1 MQKYLITY
9 GCTYESGSINYE
21 YRSIIMAFK
30 IDSDDFADFL
40 EVIPKEQ
47 TLLSNQLI
55 EDEKD
60 IKFVTPKGDILYHE
74 QTITED
80 LSILQG
86 NYQLHDDVAISGRGD
101 SSLLEMHFNLSD
113 QGIGYKNTTNSADFV
128 APMSGNITF
137 LSAQDN
143 HAKINFKK
151 NIIYNTFDIHL
162 PLDVLTK
169 YQGESKAMDN
179 FLNNIQKNVSSTLA
193 KGEIKISAKIFG
205 VMQDIKNCF
214 YRGLTRKIYMESKI
228 YELIAL
234 SHYSLDTDKE
244 AMNLAGNDVEKIKF
258 AAQLIRENIDHPFTI
273 VELAR
278 KVGVNQTKLKEGF
291 KTVFGDTVFG
301 YLQEIRM
308 NKARH
313 YLSDTSLSIQEIS
326 LLSGYQNVSN
336 FSIAFKRIFGY
347 PPTKLRL
354 KV

>member
-1 MQKYLITY
+1 MQKYLISNL
-9 GCTYESGSINYE
+9 CTYESGSFNYE
-21 YRSIIMAFK
+21 YRSIKMAFK
-30 IDSDDFADFL
+30 IDSNDFADFL
-40 EVIPKEQ
+40 ETDKKPEIKEPKR
-47 TLLSNQLI
+47 LS
-55 EDEKD
+55 EDGKD
-60 IKFVTPKGDILYHE
+60 IKFVTPKGDILFHE
-74 QTITED
+74 HTITEE

-86 NYQLHDDVAISGRGD
+86 NYQLHDDVAISGHGD

-113 QGIGYKNTTNSADFV
+113 QKIGYINPGSSKDFA

-137 LSAQDN
+137 LSAEDN
-143 HAKINFKK
+143 HAKIDLKK
-151 NIIYNTFDIHL
+151 DIIYNTFDIHL
-162 PLDVLTK
+162 PLNVLTK
-169 YQGESKAMDN
+169 YEGESKIMDN
-179 FLNNIQKNVSSTLA
+179 FLNNIQKNSSAALA
-193 KGEIKISAKIFG
+193 KNEIKISAKIFG

-214 YRGLTRKIYMESKI
+214 YKGLTRKIYMESKI

-234 SHYSLDTDKE
+234 SHHNLDSEKE
-244 AMNLAGNDVEKIKF
+244 VINLAGNDVEKIKY
-258 AAQLIRENIDHPFTI
+258 AAQLIRENIDNPYTI

-308 NKARH
+308 NNARH

-326 LLSGYQNVSN
+326 HLSGYQNVSN

-354 KV
+354 KI

>member
-1 MQKYLITY
+1 
-9 GCTYESGSINYE
+9 
-21 YRSIIMAFK
+21 MAFK
-30 IDSDDFADFL
+30 IDSNDFADFL
-40 EVIPKEQ
+40 ESDNTLQ
-47 TLLSNQLI
+47 TAPSNIAL

-60 IKFVTPKGDILYHE
+60 IKFVTPKGDILFHE
-74 QTITED
+74 HTITNE

-86 NYQLHDDVAISGRGD
+86 NYQLHDDVAISGKGE

-113 QGIGYKNTTNSADFV
+113 QKIGYINPGSSKDFA

-137 LSAQDN
+137 LSAEDN
-143 HAKINFKK
+143 HAKIDFKK
-151 NIIYNTFDIHL
+151 DIIYNTFDVHL
-162 PLDVLTK
+162 PLSVLTK
-169 YQGESKAMDN
+169 YEGESKIMDA
-179 FLNNIQKNVSSTLA
+179 FLNNIHKDTSTALA

-234 SHYSLDTDKE
+234 SHYNLDSKKE
-244 AMNLAGNDVEKIKF
+244 NLNLAGNDIEKIKF
-258 AAQLIRENIDHPFTI
+258 AAQLIRENLDNPYTI

-308 NKARH
+308 NNARH

-326 LLSGYQNVSN
+326 HLSGYQNVSN

-347 PPTKLRL
+347 PPTKLRM
-354 KV
+354 KMQ

>member
-1 MQKYLITY
+1 
-9 GCTYESGSINYE
+9 
-21 YRSIIMAFK
+21 MAFK
-30 IDSDDFADFL
+30 IDSNDFADFL
-40 EVIPKEQ
+40 ESDN
-47 TLLSNQLI
+47 TLHTAPSNIAL

-60 IKFVTPKGDILYHE
+60 IKFVTPKGDILFHE
-74 QTITED
+74 HTITNE
-80 LSILQG
+80 LSILKG
-86 NYQLHDDVAISGRGD
+86 NYQLHDDVAISGKGE

-113 QGIGYKNTTNSADFV
+113 QKIGYINPGSSKDFA

-137 LSAQDN
+137 LSAEDN
-143 HAKINFKK
+143 HAKIDFKK
-151 NIIYNTFDIHL
+151 DIIYNTFDVHL
-162 PLDVLTK
+162 PLSVLTK
-169 YQGESKAMDN
+169 YEGESKIMDA
-179 FLNNIQKNVSSTLA
+179 FLNNIHKDTSTALA

-234 SHYSLDTDKE
+234 SHYNLDSKKE
-244 AMNLAGNDVEKIKF
+244 NLNLAGNDIEKIKF
-258 AAQLIRENIDHPFTI
+258 AAQLIRENLDNPYTI

-308 NKARH
+308 NNARH

-326 LLSGYQNVSN
+326 HLSGYQNVSN

-347 PPTKLRL
+347 PPTKLRM
-354 KV
+354 KMQ

>member
-1 MQKYLITY
+1 
-9 GCTYESGSINYE
+9 
-21 YRSIIMAFK
+21 MAFK
-30 IDSDDFADFL
+30 IDSNDFADFL
-40 EVIPKEQ
+40 EVDEKPNLE
-47 TLLSNQLI
+47 LSRI
-55 EDEKD
+55 EIQDEKD
-60 IKFVTPKGDILYHE
+60 IKFATPKGDILFHE
-74 QTITED
+74 HTITDE

-86 NYQLHDDVAISGRGD
+86 NYQLYDDVAISGHGD
-101 SSLLEMHFNLSD
+101 SPLLEMHFNLTN
-113 QGIGYKNTTNSADFV
+113 QKIGYINPGSSKGYAS
-128 APMSGNITF
+128 PMSGNITF
-137 LSAQDN
+137 LSAEDN
-143 HAKINFKK
+143 HAKIDFKK

-162 PLDVLTK
+162 PLNVLTK
-169 YQGESKAMDN
+169 YEGESKVMDS
-179 FLNNIQKNVSSTLA
+179 FLNNIQKNSSNALA
-193 KGEIKISAKIFG
+193 KNEIKISAKIFS
-205 VMQDIKNCF
+205 VIEDIKNCF
-214 YRGLTRKIYMESKI
+214 YRGLTRKIYMESKV

-234 SHYSLDTDKE
+234 SHHNLDIEKQSR
-244 AMNLAGNDVEKIKF
+244 NLAGDDVEKIKF
-258 AAQLIRENIDHPFTI
+258 AAQLIRENIDNPFTI

-326 LLSGYQNVSN
+326 HLSGYQNVSN

>member
-1 MQKYLITY
+1 
-9 GCTYESGSINYE
+9 
-21 YRSIIMAFK
+21 MAFK
-30 IDSDDFADFL
+30 IDSNDFADFL
-40 EVIPKEQ
+40 ETNEKLQ
-47 TLLSNQLI
+47 TGLSEIQI
-55 EDEKD
+55 EGEKD
-60 IKFVTPKGDILYHE
+60 IRFVTPKGDILYHE
-74 QTITED
+74 HTITDE

-86 NYQLHDDVAISGRGD
+86 NYQLHDDVAISGRGET
-101 SSLLEMHFNLSD
+101 SLLEMHFNLSD
-113 QGIGYKNTTNSADFV
+113 QKIGYINPSSITGFA

-137 LSAQDN
+137 LSQEDN
-143 HAKINFKK
+143 HAKIDFKK
-151 NIIYNTFDIHL
+151 NIIYNTFDVHL

-169 YQGESKAMDN
+169 YEGESKAMDQFIDN
-179 FLNNIQKNVSSTLA
+179 IHNNTSTTLA

-205 VMQDIKNCF
+205 VIQDIKNCF
-214 YRGLTRKIYMESKI
+214 YKGLTRKIYMESKV

-234 SHYSLDTDKE
+234 SHHGLDSKKE
-244 AMNLAGNDVEKIKF
+244 VAQLAGNDIEKIKF
-258 AAQLIRENIDHPFTI
+258 AASLIRENIDNPFTI
-273 VELAR
+273 VDLAR

-313 YLSDTSLSIQEIS
+313 YLTDTSLSIQEIS
-326 LLSGYQNVSN
+326 HLSGYQNVSN

>member
-1 MQKYLITY
+1 
-9 GCTYESGSINYE
+9 
-21 YRSIIMAFK
+21 MAFK

-40 EVIPKEQ
+40 ENAQNSKEEGSQ
-47 TLLSNQLI
+47 IVI

-60 IKFVTPKGDILYHE
+60 IKFVTPKGDIIYHE
-74 QTITED
+74 HTIAED

-86 NYQLHDDVAISGRGD
+86 NYQLHDNVDISGRGD

-113 QGIGYKNTTNSADFV
+113 HGIAYKNKTAVSDHIS
-128 APMSGNITF
+128 PMSGNITF
-137 LSAQDN
+137 LSAEDN
-143 HAKINFKK
+143 HAQIGFKK
-151 NIIYNTFDIHL
+151 DIIYDTFDIHL
-162 PLDVLTK
+162 PLDVLAK
-169 YQGESKAMDN
+169 YEGESKAMDN
-179 FLNNIQKNVSSTLA
+179 FLNNIQKNVSSTIA

-234 SHYSLDTDKE
+234 SHLSLDNDTE
-244 AMNLAGNDVEKIKF
+244 TLNFASNDVEKIKL

-273 VELAR
+273 VKLAR

-291 KTVFGDTVFG
+291 KSVFGDTVFG

-326 LLSGYQNVSN
+326 HLSGYQNVSN

-347 PPTKLRL
+347 PPTKLRM
-354 KV
+354 KIH

>member
-1 MQKYLITY
+1 
-9 GCTYESGSINYE
+9 
-21 YRSIIMAFK
+21 MAFK
-30 IDSDDFADFL
+30 IDSDDFVDFL
-40 EVIPKEQ
+40 EIDKKPE
-47 TLLSNQLI
+47 LQLP
-55 EDEKD
+55 ETVLQHEKD
-60 IKFVTPKGDILYHE
+60 IKFVTPKGDILFHE
-74 QTITED
+74 HTITEE

-86 NYQLHDDVAISGRGD
+86 NYQLHDDVAISGHGD
-101 SSLLEMHFNLSD
+101 SSLLEMHFNLTN
-113 QGIGYKNTTNSADFV
+113 QKIGYINPGSAKGY
-128 APMSGNITF
+128 ASPMSGNITF
-137 LSAQDN
+137 LSAEDN
-143 HAKINFKK
+143 HAKIDFKK
-151 NIIYNTFDIHL
+151 DIVYNTFDIHL
-162 PLDVLTK
+162 PLNVLTK
-169 YQGESKAMDN
+169 YEGESKIMDS
-179 FLNNIQKNVSSTLA
+179 FLNNIQKNNSNALA
-193 KGEIKISAKIFG
+193 KNEIKISAKIFS
-205 VMQDIKNCF
+205 VIEDIKNCF

-234 SHYSLDTDKE
+234 SHHNLDIEKQSR
-244 AMNLAGNDVEKIKF
+244 NLAGDDVEKIKF
-258 AAQLIRENIDHPFTI
+258 AAQLIRENIDNPFTI

-313 YLSDTSLSIQEIS
+313 FLTDTTLSIQEIS

>member
-1 MQKYLITY
+1 
-9 GCTYESGSINYE
+9 
-21 YRSIIMAFK
+21 MAFK

-40 EVIPKEQ
+40 ENEQ
-47 TLLSNQLI
+47 QLDGENIKTGI

-60 IKFVTPKGDILYHE
+60 IKFVTPKGEIIYHE
-74 QTITED
+74 HTITED

-86 NYQLHDDVAISGRGD
+86 NYQLHDDVAISGHGD

-113 QGIGYKNTTNSADFV
+113 QGIAYKNPTAASDFV

-137 LSAQDN
+137 LSAEDN
-143 HAKINFKK
+143 HAKIGFKK
-151 NIIYNTFDIHL
+151 DIIYNTFDVHL
-162 PLDVLTK
+162 PLDVLKK
-169 YQGESKAMDN
+169 YEGESKTMDRLLHNIDNNKSATLAMD
-179 FLNNIQKNVSSTLA
+179 
-193 KGEIKISAKIFG
+193 EIKVSAKIFG

-214 YRGLTRKIYMESKI
+214 YRGLTRKIYMESKV

-234 SHYSLDTDKE
+234 SHHSLDIEKE
-244 AMNLAGNDVEKIKF
+244 AVHLAGNDVERIKF
-258 AAQLIRENIDHPFTI
+258 AAQLIRENIDNPYTI

-291 KTVFGDTVFG
+291 KSVFGDTVFG

-308 NKARH
+308 TKARH

-326 LLSGYQNVSN
+326 HLSGYQNVSN

-354 KV
+354 KT